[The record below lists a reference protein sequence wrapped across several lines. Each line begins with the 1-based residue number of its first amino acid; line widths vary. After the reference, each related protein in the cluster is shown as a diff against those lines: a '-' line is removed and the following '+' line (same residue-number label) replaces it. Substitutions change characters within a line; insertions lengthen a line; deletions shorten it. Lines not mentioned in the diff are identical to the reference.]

1 VLEKLQSLPLSKRIL
16 IYILIPIVA
25 VILFWNGYYSPSM
38 TKIRGLKANL
48 EQTTKRLEEARLA
61 QKKIDRLNKE
71 ITEIEKKFYEVG
83 RLLPTEKEI
92 PGLLRNVSSLGND
105 AHLEFLLFEPQ
116 KEVIKDFY
124 AEVPVRLKLEG
135 EYLNMEN
142 FIKKLSELPRIIN
155 VSKLKFSNPKMT
167 ETSLKLKV
175 DMQILTYRFIPKPKA
190 SAKKGKKQGKK

>member
-1 VLEKLQSLPLSKRIL
+1 VLEKLQGLSLSKRIL
-16 IYILIPIVA
+16 IYILIPILIG
-25 VILFWNGYYSPSM
+25 VIFWNKYYAPSM
-38 TKIRGLKANL
+38 AEIRGLEAKL
-48 EQTTKRLEEARLA
+48 EQTTKRLEEAKLA
-61 QKKIDRLNKE
+61 QKEIDRVNKE
-71 ITEIEKKFYEVG
+71 IAEIKKKFYEVS

-105 AHLEFLLFEPQ
+105 VHLEFLLFQPQ
-116 KEVIKDFY
+116 KEVIKNFY

-135 EYLNMEN
+135 EYLNMEK

-155 VSKLKFSNPKMT
+155 VSKLKFSNPKM
-167 ETSLKLKV
+167 EGTSLKLKV

>member
-25 VILFWNGYYSPSM
+25 VILFWSGYYSPSM
-38 TKIRGLKANL
+38 TKIRALKANL
-48 EQTTKRLEEARLA
+48 EQTTKKLEEAKLA

-71 ITEIEKKFYEVG
+71 IAEIEKKFYEVG
-83 RLLPTEKEI
+83 RLLPTEREI

-142 FIKKLSELPRIIN
+142 FIKKLSELSRIVN
-155 VSKLKFSNPKMT
+155 VSKLKFSNPKMAT
-167 ETSLKLKV
+167 IISEC
-175 DMQILTYRFIPKPKA
+175 I
-190 SAKKGKKQGKK
+190 KGIEIMHFLF